1 MINDSWN
8 VTTWRVCLCCFGQCT
23 SYKDCRNA
31 MPGRTNLESK
41 HLRQQAGF
49 FVVCC
54 RLQWILNL
62 VSFLVS
68 LCPVFIIKNREKMS
82 NQLKSFWPEIHANLL
97 QFFPSG
103 SRRTLQLNWLFRCLN
118 KWGELNIF
126 TVVSSSCKQNHIC
139 GSVTLL
145 LSRVWREHRFF
156 SPEIT
161 AAVLVHRAKE
171 KEVFWEFELYY

>member
-1 MINDSWN
+1 MSANNYIPLHKTKGTDHIPNLVARVLSLHLGIIEIELLCRPWN

-68 LCPVFIIKNREKMS
+68 LCPVFIIKNTEKMS

-97 QFFPSG
+97 QFFPSC
-103 SRRTLQLNWLFRCLN
+103 SRRTLQLNWLFRCLS

-126 TVVSSSCKQNHIC
+126 TVVCSSC
-139 GSVTLL
+139 
-145 LSRVWREHRFF
+145 
-156 SPEIT
+156 
-161 AAVLVHRAKE
+161 
-171 KEVFWEFELYY
+171 